1 MKAQKLRGREGIVSA
16 RFVFLFILVLI
27 LLSSSLAQALED
39 WDIYSD
45 ADIIDGHYNLIN
57 IYDTPPDH
65 TTVNM
70 YGGSAD
76 FISTFDYSTL
86 NFFNGNAQV
95 GAFEK
100 SIINISGGVLSG
112 AGAFDNG
119 FVYFSGSASSTS
131 LGASKW
137 GQAYLLDGIVD
148 HIGASDFGVVN
159 LHGGTVIDFIGA
171 YDSSVVNLFGYNLTK
186 TSLGGSYDNGLI
198 TGLWIDGSLFS
209 IDLYGSETHS
219 HIILHEIPEPVSL
232 ILFTLV
238 ALIIRKKK

>member
-1 MKAQKLRGREGIVSA
+1 MKAQKLRGREEIVSA

-112 AGAFDNG
+112 AGAWDNG
-119 FVYFSGSASSTS
+119 VIYFGNDADSQSIDVGE
-131 LGASKW
+131 
-137 GQAYLLDGIVD
+137 YGI
-148 HIGASDFGVVN
+148 AN
-159 LHGGTVIDFIGA
+159 MYGGTVDYLHAGGSGMINIFGGNVINSLTAWDLSI
-171 YDSSVVNLFGYNLTK
+171 VNVFGYDLSK
-186 TSLGGSYDNGLI
+186 TSVGGSYNYGYVSGFWNDNTQFTI
-198 TGLWIDGSLFS
+198 YFS
-209 IDLYGSETHS
+209 TEGTCS
-219 HIILHEIPEPVSL
+219 HVHLIPESSSL
-232 ILFTLV
+232 IFLALGTLI
-238 ALIIRKKK
+238 LRRRH